1 MLKLLDVLLTILHL
15 VIILFNLFG
24 WMFSST
30 RKLHLISIILTAASW
45 FILGIW
51 FGMGYC
57 PITDWQWN
65 VKEKLGEH
73 NLPSNFIEYFAEKIS
88 GRDFS
93 SQLIDTAIAVC
104 FALAAILSVYVN
116 FIRKHLRHNV
126 H

>member
-88 GRDFS
+88 GRDLS
-93 SQLIDTAIAVC
+93 SQLINTAIAVC